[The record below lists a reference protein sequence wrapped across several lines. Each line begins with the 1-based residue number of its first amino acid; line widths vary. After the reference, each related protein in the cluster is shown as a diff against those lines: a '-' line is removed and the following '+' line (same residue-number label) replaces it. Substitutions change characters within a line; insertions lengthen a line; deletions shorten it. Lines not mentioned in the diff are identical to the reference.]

1 MMSIMMSAATQMMQ
15 RYGEGVPAAAAA
27 VAMLISIGDRCSEAC
42 PVIICP
48 VVRLSEH
55 DVWFWDEECSL
66 NLVCGFLV
74 HFHLL
79 RSAP

>member
-15 RYGEGVPAAAAA
+15 RYGEGVVPAAAAAAAAA

-55 DVWFWDEECSL
+55 VHLNVWCGWDEDS
-66 NLVCGFLV
+66 V
-74 HFHLL
+74 
-79 RSAP
+79 

>member
-15 RYGEGVPAAAAA
+15 RYGEGVPAAAAAA

-55 DVWFWDEECSL
+55 
-66 NLVCGFLV
+66 V
-74 HFHLL
+74 H
-79 RSAP
+79 

>member
-1 MMSIMMSAATQMMQ
+1 MMQ

-48 VVRLSEH
+48 VVRLH
-55 DVWFWDEECSL
+55 PCSL
-66 NLVCGFLV
+66 K
-74 HFHLL
+74 
-79 RSAP
+79 RSGVVGI